1 MASIRDVA
9 KLAGVSITT
18 VSRIINNDQ
27 SFFIT
32 NETKE
37 KVYKAINELNYKIPD
52 SYKINK
58 TKKNTIGC
66 IQRLTIEGNKD
77 NFYSTITSGITEHL
91 SKYGKNLQFS
101 LTQFDLESENFE
113 TIFNTYPLG
122 MIIMGD
128 ISESAYKVLKTKI
141 KHIVGIETTYEDI
154 DNIRYNR
161 YKAGIEAVNHLVEC
175 GHKKIAYI
183 GSNINEDNLA
193 DIGRYEA
200 YLKVLNKYNLE
211 INTDWIINCNWHRET
226 CFNETIKLLQSNNR
240 PTAIFVASDH
250 MAIASMAAIH
260 SLGLSIP
267 NDISVIAISDITE
280 SAYLTPPLTTVSI
293 PQKEMGKIATEILLQ
308 RINGDSTITKD
319 VFVPCKLIIRNSV
332 KKLN

>member
-141 KHIVGIETTYEDI
+141 KHIVGVETTYEDI